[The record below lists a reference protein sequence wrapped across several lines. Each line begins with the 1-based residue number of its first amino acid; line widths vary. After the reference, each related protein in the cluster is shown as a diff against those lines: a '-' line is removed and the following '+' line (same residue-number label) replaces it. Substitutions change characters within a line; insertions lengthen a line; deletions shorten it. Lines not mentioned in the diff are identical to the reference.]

1 MLRALG
7 SLIFYSRFFTRF
19 SRVGLLRRQRDW
31 HPYPERLDGQTWL
44 IHDTHGITYRNDR
57 AQLLRAPLNGVS
69 VTPLQPLLFDN
80 ASSYIDRIANI
91 QRIRP

>member
-31 HPYPERLDGQTWL
+31 HPYPERLDGQAWL
-44 IHDTHGITYRNDR
+44 
-57 AQLLRAPLNGVS
+57 
-69 VTPLQPLLFDN
+69 VTG
-80 ASSYIDRIANI
+80 ASGDVVRIDAEGGKLVFVK
-91 QRIRP
+91 